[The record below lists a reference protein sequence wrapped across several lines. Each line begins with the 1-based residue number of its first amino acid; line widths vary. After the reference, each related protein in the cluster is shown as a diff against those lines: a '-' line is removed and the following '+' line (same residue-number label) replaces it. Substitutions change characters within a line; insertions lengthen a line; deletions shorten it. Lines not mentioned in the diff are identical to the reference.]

1 MLVYGW
7 LSTLCDGPSWQR
19 ERPSLAMGALD
30 LVMWVYA
37 QVNCCR
43 CIFMLYCVHNHC
55 NVTVPIHVTKW
66 HWFPR
71 VCDMHQYAWCFEEL
85 WLILAQACC
94 HVPYTRA
101 WNPAS
106 VPQHTKHET
115 LPDFHCENEASP
127 LPYFS
132 WQNLGEDSVL
142 CTMTHLRSSPA
153 GFSPW
158 KQGKMLLDFRYGNF
172 ASILNTPRKHRS
184 RPHPFQN

>member
-1 MLVYGW
+1 MYVYICMLVYGW

-106 VPQHTKHET
+106 VPQHTKLET
-115 LPDFHCENEASP
+115 LPDFHYENEASP
-127 LPYFS
+127 LPYSHDKILVMIVFC
-132 WQNLGEDSVL
+132 VL
-142 CTMTHLRSSPA
+142 WHTYGVALP
-153 GFSPW
+153 
-158 KQGKMLLDFRYGNF
+158 DFRYENK
-172 ASILNTPRKHRS
+172 AKCY
-184 RPHPFQN
+184 